1 MNALLLAFGGLQ
13 PIVDAPAWVV
23 LLLKLTAILSAAWLA
38 HLAIARTNPRWR
50 VVLWRVTAV
59 GLIAMPAVACL
70 LPSLEIRVAAASRG
84 RRTGSRCDVA
94 HDPVGRSARGRTRPN
109 RVVQQAI

>member
-38 HLAIARTNPRWR
+38 HLAIANQSSLASRLVARDGGRPDRHAGRGVSASVAGNPR
-50 VVLWRVTAV
+50 
-59 GLIAMPAVACL
+59 
-70 LPSLEIRVAAASRG
+70 AAASLG
-84 RRTGSRCDVA
+84 RNTGSRCDVA
-94 HDPVGRSARGRTRPN
+94 HGPVGRSARGRTHPDRL
-109 RVVQQAI
+109 VQQSA